1 MERNDSYKNWKA
13 VTEAD
18 FVSLFIKTWFA
29 YISTLRIM
37 YPEAYN
43 RRGDKKYL
51 NRYKEFYRTEGYKK
65 FNVDKNVMASI
76 EKVYQEG
83 RNVIINNYPEYY
95 LWDFYKINENFEFSY
110 RQVPPDRSECFI
122 VGLKMHRNRGTKWS
136 FIVHGFIRLFGKYYG
151 ESYDANIQFQANI
164 SDVLKGSEQY
174 VAEHPDINE
183 QNYLAWLLREINI
196 EVTYKMTEAF
206 EVVIKEKKYGKRVT
220 AKINDLMKQA
230 IATVWAIFSLN
241 AKDESS
247 KIKEEMEQSRNTYEI
262 IRQRP
267 LNYFIYHMDVKLKP
281 ERAEMTASEERWYE
295 ELQKD
300 LEKDSVLWFLDFI
313 YRLRNALFHEII
325 DPLDEEWQI
334 IFKNAYLVLKEI
346 VDLNI
351 GQIQEGSEQPA
362 QD

>member
-1 MERNDSYKNWKA
+1 
-13 VTEAD
+13 
-18 FVSLFIKTWFA
+18 
-29 YISTLRIM
+29 
-37 YPEAYN
+37 
-43 RRGDKKYL
+43 
-51 NRYKEFYRTEGYKK
+51 
-65 FNVDKNVMASI
+65 
-76 EKVYQEG
+76 
-83 RNVIINNYPEYY
+83 
-95 LWDFYKINENFEFSY
+95 
-110 RQVPPDRSECFI
+110 
-122 VGLKMHRNRGTKWS
+122 
-136 FIVHGFIRLFGKYYG
+136 
-151 ESYDANIQFQANI
+151 
-164 SDVLKGSEQY
+164 
-174 VAEHPDINE
+174 
-183 QNYLAWLLREINI
+183 
-196 EVTYKMTEAF
+196 
-206 EVVIKEKKYGKRVT
+206 
-220 AKINDLMKQA
+220 MKQA

-247 KIKEEMEQSRNTYEI
+247 KTKEEMEQSRNTYEI

-281 ERAEMTASEERWYE
+281 KRAEMTASEERWYE

>member
-1 MERNDSYKNWKA
+1 
-13 VTEAD
+13 
-18 FVSLFIKTWFA
+18 
-29 YISTLRIM
+29 
-37 YPEAYN
+37 
-43 RRGDKKYL
+43 
-51 NRYKEFYRTEGYKK
+51 
-65 FNVDKNVMASI
+65 MASI

-95 LWDFYKINENFEFSY
+95 LWDFYKINDDFEFSY

-136 FIVHGFIRLFGKYYG
+136 FIVHGFVRLFGKYYG
-151 ESYDANIQFQANI
+151 ESYDANIRFQANI
-164 SDVLKGSEQY
+164 SDVLKRSEQY

-206 EVVIKEKKYGKRVT
+206 EAVIKEKNYGKRVT

-230 IATVWAIFSLN
+230 IATDWAIFSLN

-247 KIKEEMEQSRNTYEI
+247 KTKEEMERSRNTYEI

-281 ERAEMTASEERWYE
+281 ERTEMTASEERWYE
-295 ELQKD
+295 ELQRD

-325 DPLDEEWQI
+325 DPLDEEWQT

-351 GQIQEGSEQPA
+351 EQIQERAEQPVQA
-362 QD
+362 

>member
-1 MERNDSYKNWKA
+1 
-13 VTEAD
+13 
-18 FVSLFIKTWFA
+18 
-29 YISTLRIM
+29 
-37 YPEAYN
+37 
-43 RRGDKKYL
+43 
-51 NRYKEFYRTEGYKK
+51 
-65 FNVDKNVMASI
+65 MASI

-95 LWDFYKINENFEFSY
+95 LWDFYKINEDFEFSY

-151 ESYDANIQFQANI
+151 ESYDANIQFQVNI

-241 AKDESS
+241 AKDDSS
-247 KIKEEMEQSRNTYEI
+247 KTKEEMEQSRNTYEI

>member
-1 MERNDSYKNWKA
+1 
-13 VTEAD
+13 
-18 FVSLFIKTWFA
+18 
-29 YISTLRIM
+29 
-37 YPEAYN
+37 
-43 RRGDKKYL
+43 
-51 NRYKEFYRTEGYKK
+51 
-65 FNVDKNVMASI
+65 MASI

-95 LWDFYKINENFEFSY
+95 LWDFYRINENFEFSY

-247 KIKEEMEQSRNTYEI
+247 KTKEEMEQSRNTYEI

-281 ERAEMTASEERWYE
+281 KRAEMTASEERWYE

>member
-1 MERNDSYKNWKA
+1 
-13 VTEAD
+13 
-18 FVSLFIKTWFA
+18 
-29 YISTLRIM
+29 
-37 YPEAYN
+37 
-43 RRGDKKYL
+43 
-51 NRYKEFYRTEGYKK
+51 
-65 FNVDKNVMASI
+65 MASV

-95 LWDFYKINENFEFSY
+95 LWDFYKINDDFEFSY

-136 FIVHGFIRLFGKYYG
+136 FIVHGFVRLFGKYYG
-151 ESYDANIQFQANI
+151 ENYNENISFQVNV

-206 EVVIKEKKYGKRVT
+206 EAVIKEKNYGKRVT

-247 KIKEEMEQSRNTYEI
+247 K
-262 IRQRP
+262 
-267 LNYFIYHMDVKLKP
+267 
-281 ERAEMTASEERWYE
+281 
-295 ELQKD
+295 QKRKWNGV
-300 LEKDSVLWFLDFI
+300 ETRMRSFAKD
-313 YRLRNALFHEII
+313 R
-325 DPLDEEWQI
+325 
-334 IFKNAYLVLKEI
+334 
-346 VDLNI
+346 
-351 GQIQEGSEQPA
+351 
-362 QD
+362 